1 MGQGNSKCDGVHEK
15 IRERVPAALLRGIN
29 APSGPSAPG
38 HGTSD
43 ESMAASGMPGVPRE
57 TRVKLVLLGD
67 TGVGKSAIVVR
78 FVQGEFSNESKVT
91 VGAAFLAKALRIP
104 GHDSTGVT
112 DRVVKFE
119 IWDTAGQERYASLAP
134 LYYRG
139 AGAAVMVYDIT
150 STASFEKAR
159 FWVKELQ
166 KHASPNINMVLV
178 GNKKDLEGRRAV
190 RREDARAFA
199 NENGMAMECEA
210 SALSGDG
217 VIEIFKAVAMR
228 TWR

>member
-43 ESMAASGMPGVPRE
+43 ESAASHGMPGVPRE

-104 GHDSTGVT
+104 EHGPDAAV
-112 DRVVKFE
+112 RLE

-139 AGAAVMVYDIT
+139 AGAAVVVYDIT

>member
-38 HGTSD
+38 HGSD
-43 ESMAASGMPGVPRE
+43 EDAASGSLPGVPRE

-91 VGAAFLAKALRIP
+91 VCAAFLAKALRIP
-104 GHDSTGVT
+104 ESPGVLAKA
-112 DRVVKFE
+112 VKFE

-139 AGAAVMVYDIT
+139 AGAAVVVYDIT

-178 GNKKDLEGRRAV
+178 GNKKDLETRRAV